1 MKLHDVI
8 IAAILLA
15 VALAIGVHA
24 SSFPP
29 MPGQAVGPGFFPTLV
44 AAGIALGALVLA
56 AATIAR
62 RAGGAG
68 IEFDE
73 WARAPRRLVEVF
85 LVAGGVAFYVLFSE
99 SLGYFIAAPAAL
111 LMFLLATRTRLLIAV
126 PIAALVPLLIHWI
139 FYTGLR
145 VPLPWGLLTE
155 HAW

>member
-1 MKLHDVI
+1 MKLHDAI

-15 VALAIGVHA
+15 LALGIGVHA
-24 SSFPP
+24 SAFPP
-29 MPGQAVGPGFFPTLV
+29 MPGQAVGPGFFPTLI

-56 AATIAR
+56 AATFAR
-62 RAGGAG
+62 RAGGPAV
-68 IEFDE
+68 ELDE
-73 WARAPRRLVEVF
+73 WARSPRRLVEVL

-126 PIAALVPLLIHWI
+126 PIAVLVPLLIHWI
-139 FYTGLR
+139 FYAGLR